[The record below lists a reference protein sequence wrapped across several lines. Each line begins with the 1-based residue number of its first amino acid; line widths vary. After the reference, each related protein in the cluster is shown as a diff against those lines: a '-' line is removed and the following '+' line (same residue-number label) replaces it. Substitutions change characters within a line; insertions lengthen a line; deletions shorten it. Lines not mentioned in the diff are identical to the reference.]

1 MKETSASR
9 KAAVWVATIFLLGVA
24 VGALS
29 GYGYARWSV
38 SAARPPAS
46 ESVRRARR
54 VEQLTRE
61 LSLTAEQAKEVDQI
75 LLQRHTDVKGVRDG
89 ANAQVEQIRQ
99 KGCDQ
104 VRAILT
110 AEQKPKFE
118 QFLRKLE
125 EEKKRNAP
133 K

>member
-9 KAAVWVATIFLLGVA
+9 KAAVWVASIFLLGAA

-29 GYGYARWSV
+29 GYGYAHWSV

-46 ESVRRARR
+46 ESIRRARR

-61 LSLTAEQAKEVDQI
+61 LSLTAEQAKEVDEI
-75 LLQRHTDVKGVRDG
+75 LMQRHTEVKSVRDA

-99 KGCDQ
+99 KGREQ
-104 VRAILT
+104 VRALLT
-110 AEQKPKFE
+110 ADQKPKFE
-118 QFLRKLE
+118 QFLIKLE
-125 EEKKRNAP
+125 EERKRNAP